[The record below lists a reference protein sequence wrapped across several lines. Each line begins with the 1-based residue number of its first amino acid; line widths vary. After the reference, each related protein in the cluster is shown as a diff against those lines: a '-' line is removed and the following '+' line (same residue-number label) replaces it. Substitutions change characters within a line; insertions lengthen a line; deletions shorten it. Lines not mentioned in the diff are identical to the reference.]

1 MTHIEKQRFKDKVV
15 LISGSSS
22 GIGKE
27 AAISFVKQ
35 GAKVI
40 LASRN
45 KDANEALVKELKKQG
60 GEVIFILADFTQTE
74 DIKAVIETGIKHFG
88 GLDIAINNAG
98 IEGTPDVKTADYK
111 ESVWDD
117 VIAINLKGVW
127 LSMKYQLPEMQKRG
141 KGAIVN
147 VASLAGLQAGGAG
160 IGYHAAKFGVVGMTK
175 ATALEYA
182 QENIRVNAVC
192 PAVIETPMA
201 DRAFDTS
208 EKRNKAIAM
217 HPVGRLGTAK
227 EVVDAICWLV
237 SDESSFITGT
247 ALAVDGGANL

>member
-1 MTHIEKQRFKDKVV
+1 MTHIEKQRFKNKVV

-45 KDANEALVKELKKQG
+45 KDANEALVEEIKKQG
-60 GEVIFILADFTQTE
+60 GQAIFVLADFTQAE
-74 DIKAVIETGIKHFG
+74 DIKTVIETGIKHFG

-127 LSMKYQLPEMQKRG
+127 LSMKYQLPEMQK
-141 KGAIVN
+141 
-147 VASLAGLQAGGAG
+147 
-160 IGYHAAKFGVVGMTK
+160 
-175 ATALEYA
+175 
-182 QENIRVNAVC
+182 
-192 PAVIETPMA
+192 
-201 DRAFDTS
+201 
-208 EKRNKAIAM
+208 KR
-217 HPVGRLGTAK
+217 
-227 EVVDAICWLV
+227 
-237 SDESSFITGT
+237 
-247 ALAVDGGANL
+247 